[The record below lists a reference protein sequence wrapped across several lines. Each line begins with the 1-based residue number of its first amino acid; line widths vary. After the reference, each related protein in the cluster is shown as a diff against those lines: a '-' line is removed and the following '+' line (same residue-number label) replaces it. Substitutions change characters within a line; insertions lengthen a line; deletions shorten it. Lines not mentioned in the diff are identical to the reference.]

1 MKCPRELSIKIAERE
16 TKNGKNPEL
25 QKLALHN
32 LGIGGKQNASLL
44 EDVYKSASN
53 LEVKKQILHSYMLMG
68 EKDRLFTLAKGESNA
83 DLRSAAIHW
92 LGISQG
98 AEQLGQLY
106 ASETNA
112 KVKSGILNGLF
123 IGGGARQLIAAA
135 RSEKD
140 IQLKKE
146 AVRYLSMMNTKESA
160 DFLAELLK

>member
-1 MKCPRELSIKIAERE
+1 ML
-16 TKNGKNPEL
+16 N
-25 QKLALHN
+25 
-32 LGIGGKQNASLL
+32 
-44 EDVYKSASN
+44 
-53 LEVKKQILHSYMLMG
+53 SYMLMG
-68 EKDRLFTLAKGESNA
+68 EKDRLFSLAKGESNA

-106 ASETNA
+106 ASEIDA

-135 RSEKD
+135 HSEKD